1 MPVRFAA
8 AFTTCQIALGVM
20 LSPQISSK
28 PTSGQR
34 RPWAQFRLPVH
45 SRTISDRVNLPGE
58 LISCSE
64 VRTPDNYHLTLL

>member
-1 MPVRFAA
+1 MA
-8 AFTTCQIALGVM
+8 
-20 LSPQISSK
+20 ISSK
-28 PTSGQR
+28 RTSGQR